1 MLEHREHTWIV
12 CFDMEAPGIRYLK
25 TVFGGEGGERFVL
38 DCLQRIEGEMRE
50 GDHLFRI
57 AGDKFVLLASSEAY
71 ETVLDQAERVFRR
84 NGEKVHYQGN
94 AVELAMFGGLI
105 RLDQGDARS
114 ERLFEK
120 LDGVLGRRWEL
131 TKRRRVQE
139 EAEEAAALYILNRDF
154 LQEPCIMDMKSGKM
168 SYGIQ
173 MERIQTVFGG
183 TGQILKGKGSICHFL

>member
-1 MLEHREHTWIV
+1 
-12 CFDMEAPGIRYLK
+12 
-25 TVFGGEGGERFVL
+25 
-38 DCLQRIEGEMRE
+38 MRE

-131 TKRRRVQE
+131 TSADGFRRIRIRE

-173 MERIQTVFGG
+173 MERIQTAFGG

>member
-12 CFDMEAPGIRYLK
+12 CFDMEAPGNPLSENRIWRRRR
-25 TVFGGEGGERFVL
+25 GRFVL

-84 NGEKVHYQGN
+84 NGEKVYYQGN

-114 ERLFEK
+114 ERLLRNWMVSLE
-120 LDGVLGRRWEL
+120 GAG
-131 TKRRRVQE
+131 
-139 EAEEAAALYILNRDF
+139 N
-154 LQEPCIMDMKSGKM
+154 
-168 SYGIQ
+168 
-173 MERIQTVFGG
+173 
-183 TGQILKGKGSICHFL
+183 

>member
-71 ETVLDQAERVFRR
+71 ETDLDQAERVFRR

-94 AVELAMFGGLI
+94 AV
-105 RLDQGDARS
+105 
-114 ERLFEK
+114 
-120 LDGVLGRRWEL
+120 
-131 TKRRRVQE
+131 
-139 EAEEAAALYILNRDF
+139 
-154 LQEPCIMDMKSGKM
+154 
-168 SYGIQ
+168 
-173 MERIQTVFGG
+173 
-183 TGQILKGKGSICHFL
+183 

>member
-1 MLEHREHTWIV
+1 MAE
-12 CFDMEAPGIRYLK
+12 K
-25 TVFGGEGGERFVL
+25 EGSVFVL

-105 RLDQGDARS
+105 RLDQGMPGLS
-114 ERLFEK
+114 
-120 LDGVLGRRWEL
+120 G
-131 TKRRRVQE
+131 
-139 EAEEAAALYILNRDF
+139 F
-154 LQEPCIMDMKSGKM
+154 LRNWMVSLEGA
-168 SYGIQ
+168 GN
-173 MERIQTVFGG
+173 
-183 TGQILKGKGSICHFL
+183 

>member
-1 MLEHREHTWIV
+1 M
-12 CFDMEAPGIRYLK
+12 
-25 TVFGGEGGERFVL
+25 
-38 DCLQRIEGEMRE
+38 
-50 GDHLFRI
+50 FRI

-131 TKRRRVQE
+131 TKRN
-139 EAEEAAALYILNRDF
+139 EAIGAKYRTTSASSRLN
-154 LQEPCIMDMKSGKM
+154 LMGGKRGLAQ
-168 SYGIQ
+168 SLFQVGGN
-173 MERIQTVFGG
+173 FGD
-183 TGQILKGKGSICHFL
+183 I